1 MMSSVPYEVFNEF
14 WNNLISDLSY
24 YEVNE
29 LVAEILVK
37 SNGFF
42 TVCLCF
48 ALLIFLVV
56 LIFDFLNQVTFNG
69 FESLSRIRLRK
80 KFKKK
85 YTTDKPFKVH
95 ESYFGDDNSVFTV
108 TCDKTE
114 YPFTSFSLCKNEDNA
129 RLICLILNDDVI
141 GKRFDIK
148 AYTKGNN
155 IKI

>member
-56 LIFDFLNQVTFNG
+56 LIFDFLNNN
-69 FESLSRIRLRK
+69 
-80 KFKKK
+80 
-85 YTTDKPFKVH
+85 P
-95 ESYFGDDNSVFTV
+95 
-108 TCDKTE
+108 
-114 YPFTSFSLCKNEDNA
+114 
-129 RLICLILNDDVI
+129 LIFCGLLLIN
-141 GKRFDIK
+141 
-148 AYTKGNN
+148 
-155 IKI
+155 